1 MLPER
6 PERIKEAQT
15 QKTYKIIAY
24 VDRIAYDWWD
34 WVECHDCKVKE
45 WQLHVIW
52 CDNELCPMCRWQV
65 ICCDCL
71 YEWDSD

>member
-24 VDRIAYDWWD
+24 VDRIAYD
-34 WVECHDCKVKE
+34 
-45 WQLHVIW
+45 
-52 CDNELCPMCRWQV
+52 
-65 ICCDCL
+65 
-71 YEWDSD
+71 